1 MSVQD
6 AVLSSKLFETA
17 FGIFGRVASAQ
28 CMNAANYPLLRRIDS
43 PGDLRLLSPQLL
55 DHVASELR
63 SYLIDTVSQNGGHFA
78 AGLGAVE
85 LAVALHYV
93 YQTPHDRLLW
103 DVGHQAYPHKVLTGR
118 RDRLRGIKLRGGLAP
133 FPARYESEYDAFG
146 VGHSSTSLSAA
157 LGMAIAAARTAT
169 PRRIVAVIGDGAM
182 SAGIAFEA
190 LNHIGSMDLD
200 ILVVLN
206 DNDMSISEAT
216 GAFSNYLAR
225 LLSGERCTTIRKRSV
240 RMLQDAP
247 AAPASEWCS
256 ESLVRETARV
266 LTLFDDMGL
275 HYVGPIDG
283 HNVGGLVA
291 TLKNLRETR
300 GPQLLHVVTTKGKGY
315 EQAEADPITWHGPGP
330 FDART
335 GVAIKE
341 NSVGPTY
348 TQVFAQ
354 SLIDCA
360 QRDERVVAITPAMR
374 EGSGLVEFSRRF
386 PLRYFDVGIA
396 EQHALTVA
404 AGMACDGLKPVVA
417 IYSTFLQRAYDQLIH
432 DVALQNLPVV
442 FAIDRAGLVGGDG
455 ATHQGSFDLTYQRCI
470 PNLVIMAPAD
480 ENECRQMLH
489 TALCCEKPAA
499 VRYPRGT
506 GPGVPIESYLSI
518 YSIGKAELRRTGRG
532 TAILAFGSMVSACQ
546 ALAEAHDMTLV
557 NMRFVKPLDEEIVL
571 TLAANHD
578 ALVTVEENVIA
589 GGAGSAVN
597 EVLLAAGI
605 QMAVLNCGIP
615 DRFIEHG
622 TRNDCLRDAGLD
634 RESLERRITRWCQ
647 TVARSAHSRPRALH
661 VIGRLASS

>member
-1 MSVQD
+1 
-6 AVLSSKLFETA
+6 
-17 FGIFGRVASAQ
+17 
-28 CMNAANYPLLRRIDS
+28 
-43 PGDLRLLSPQLL
+43 
-55 DHVASELR
+55 
-63 SYLIDTVSQNGGHFA
+63 
-78 AGLGAVE
+78 
-85 LAVALHYV
+85 
-93 YQTPHDRLLW
+93 
-103 DVGHQAYPHKVLTGR
+103 
-118 RDRLRGIKLRGGLAP
+118 
-133 FPARYESEYDAFG
+133 
-146 VGHSSTSLSAA
+146 
-157 LGMAIAAARTAT
+157 MAIAAARTAT

-225 LLSGERCTTIRKRSV
+225 LLSGERCTTIRKGSV

-247 AAPASEWCS
+247 AAPASAWCS

-315 EQAEADPITWHGPGP
+315 APAEADPITWHGPGP

-354 SLIDCA
+354 SVIDCA

-374 EGSGLVEFSRRF
+374 EGSGLGEFSSRF

-442 FAIDRAGLVGGDG
+442 FAIDRAGPVGGDG
-455 ATHQGSFDLTYQRCI
+455 ATHRSINRREILAVRWISPAARNPRWSAIRPRDLRRGSSSSGS
-470 PNLVIMAPAD
+470 ASG
-480 ENECRQMLH
+480 EN
-489 TALCCEKPAA
+489 TALHFSLCNRSYHFEHSADSGL
-499 VRYPRGT
+499 PRCSLHCRPQIAGRQALSAGADART
-506 GPGVPIESYLSI
+506 IVPVQSS
-518 YSIGKAELRRTGRG
+518 LRR
-532 TAILAFGSMVSACQ
+532 
-546 ALAEAHDMTLV
+546 
-557 NMRFVKPLDEEIVL
+557 
-571 TLAANHD
+571 
-578 ALVTVEENVIA
+578 
-589 GGAGSAVN
+589 
-597 EVLLAAGI
+597 
-605 QMAVLNCGIP
+605 
-615 DRFIEHG
+615 
-622 TRNDCLRDAGLD
+622 LRQD
-634 RESLERRITRWCQ
+634 
-647 TVARSAHSRPRALH
+647 
-661 VIGRLASS
+661 